1 MKKLHLLPLVF
12 LMLMVLVGCGN
23 IDTAA
28 SSSEPTAAVSSTPA
42 PSSEP
47 TAISTPTPT
56 PMPTL
61 TVAPTASTE
70 PTTEQGGKFSS
81 WQEAYKYYIENN
93 SHDSNG
99 GNSYCLIYLD
109 DDDIPE
115 MLDFGVSEADGTRVV
130 VYNNGIL
137 AETQMNCLSV
147 QYIPGE
153 NLLLNNDGNM
163 GYYTANV
170 YSIVDG
176 VLTKI
181 ASGTQS
187 EDTSAPE
194 LDSDGFLIAFH
205 FKCTWNGES
214 VSEDEYAANLNAIF
228 DSSKAVSPSPS
239 VVESGQ
245 NSQGCYSAS
254 QMISAL
260 DSGNAIPYSSN

>member
-12 LMLMVLVGCGN
+12 LMLMALVGCGS

-28 SSSEPTAAVSSTPA
+28 SGPEPTAAVIITTTA

-47 TAISTPTPT
+47 IATPT
-56 PMPTL
+56 PMPT
-61 TVAPTASTE
+61 VAPTAPAES
-70 PTTEQGGKFSS
+70 TTEQAGSFSG
-81 WQEAYKYYIENN
+81 WQEAYKSYIENN

-115 MLDFGVSEADGTRVV
+115 LLDFGVSEADGTRVV
-130 VYNNGIL
+130 VYNNGSFT
-137 AETQMNCLSV
+137 ENQMSRLSV

-153 NLLLNNDGNM
+153 NLLLNNEGNM

-170 YSIVDG
+170 YSIVNG

-214 VSEDEYAANLNAIF
+214 VTEEEYAANLNAAF
-228 DSSKAVSPSPS
+228 DSSKAVAPTPPYDKS
-239 VVESGQ
+239 ELGSG
-245 NSQGCYSAS
+245 CFYSAS
-254 QMISAL
+254 QMLAAL
-260 DSGNAIPYSSN
+260 TSGTAIPYSSN